1 MVMDFFAIDP
11 IGLPH
16 TSLIFYVSSLLIA
29 PLLVFLTLQAYQS
42 KPYRYFFLGLQLS
55 QLIGLYTWYALR
67 GFPLNEALPLYH
79 CRIAMLAVFFLP
91 DRNSF
96 KQLFMILGIGGTFL
110 ALLSPDLY
118 PFKLWHVANVA
129 FYLGHYALLVNGL
142 IYLLRFYN
150 PSQLKPVL
158 VLRYFATVNFLLLIV
173 SLLTKG
179 NYGFVTDIP
188 VIHTRHLLLNFVIV
202 TGGLTGMV
210 KLIEWSYVKFG
221 ESQQL
226 ELAYSKEK

>member
-1 MVMDFFAIDP
+1 MDFFAIEP

-16 TSLIFYVSSLLIA
+16 TSLIFYVSSILVA
-29 PLLVFLTLQAYQS
+29 PLLFFLTLQAYKS

-91 DRNSF
+91 DRNSI
-96 KQLFMILGIGGTFL
+96 KQLFMILGIGGAFL

-118 PFKLWHVANVA
+118 PYKMWHVANVA

-142 IYLLRFYN
+142 IYLIRFYN
-150 PSQLKPVL
+150 PAQLRPVL
-158 VLRYFATVNFLLLIV
+158 LLRYLATINFALILVN
-173 SLLTKG
+173 LLTKG
-179 NYGFVTDIP
+179 NYGFLMDIP
-188 VIHTRHLLLNFVIV
+188 IIHTHHLLLNFAIV
-202 TGGLTGMV
+202 SLGLLT
-210 KLIEWSYVKFG
+210 LIKFIEMSFLRISQANQLRLEW
-221 ESQQL
+221 
-226 ELAYSKEK
+226 SKEK